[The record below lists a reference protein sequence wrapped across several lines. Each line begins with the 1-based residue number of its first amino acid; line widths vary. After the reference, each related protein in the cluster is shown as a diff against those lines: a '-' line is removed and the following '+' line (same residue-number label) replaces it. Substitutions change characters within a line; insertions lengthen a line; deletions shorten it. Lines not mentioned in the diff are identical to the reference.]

1 MRKNLFGFCQVAILI
16 LLSSNGFS
24 QKVMPERHL
33 PESFSQAY
41 DSYKNRNYALSFEQF
56 SNFIDEN
63 KGKNSGYLQDAM
75 FYRASASCQMM
86 NQDADVLLSEF
97 IASYPQSVHTNEA
110 CFLLANFYAQSNQ
123 YDKAMSVYTRMN
135 TSLLNQEEKYEYAY
149 KYGHCLFML
158 GKYDEAIVE
167 LDKVKDAKSKYAV
180 PSTYFYAHILYEQ
193 GKYNL
198 ALKEFLTLQEDKN
211 FGKIVPYYIA
221 HIYYYQENYE
231 DLIRIAPQLS
241 EKSQSKRS
249 YELNRMLGDTYYKLG
264 RYKEAIP
271 YLEKTAQEAGADA
284 QDHYLLGFTLL
295 EEKDFAKAK
304 KYLSNAIEK
313 KDSLG
318 QNALYHLG
326 ICYLETNEKAEA
338 KAMFKEASEMDFDLT
353 IKEMALLNY
362 AKLSYETTPAYN
374 ESVKAFQ
381 MFADLFPNSTR
392 ANEAKEYLAQL
403 YGDMKNYRDA
413 IEMIEQMSERNLA
426 VNKAYQRLCL
436 NRAIELFNENKLDNA
451 LIYLDK
457 SLTQAHDNTLTATA
471 YYLKAETYYQMG
483 EYELSIRNLNTFYA
497 STGSD
502 KSPFLAQADYA
513 MGYNLFK
520 QKKYSLAKSYFQ
532 RTIGKVNAAQNSDAV
547 LRYAD
552 CLFMCKEF
560 RTAIAEYD
568 KIIKQQHQDSD
579 YATYQTAMAYGA
591 LGNYARKK
599 EILEQSSGKFPQSS
613 YVASM
618 QYELANTY
626 LTLEENRT
634 AISAYQNVIDK
645 YPQSLHVKECLAK
658 IGMIHYKLGEDQK
671 ALVFL
676 DKLVKTYPQSEEA
689 ISALNNIKAI
699 YVQSNRV
706 DEYLAYTEKIPTA
719 KISAGEQDSISY
731 QAVENLYM
739 EGDCANAIMGFENYL
754 NKYPNGIFFTNA
766 NYYLADCLN
775 KIDKKQ
781 KALSHYEAIVSKP
794 KNLFT
799 EKSLLK
805 AAELNFEQKEYNK
818 SKQYYS
824 QLEKTA
830 EISSHKLQAIE
841 GLMNSCFALG
851 ESDTAIICAN
861 KLLSLDKLDESV
873 RENANY
879 VLAKSLL
886 ANQNTGQAIEEFKR
900 LTKAKNPEYAAE
912 AQYILAEIAFNSG
925 KIDEAEKMIHQI
937 NANPSS
943 EYWLAKT
950 FVLWADIF
958 AKNGNTIQ
966 AKQTLQS
973 IIDNYEG
980 DEGLI
985 EIAKNK
991 LLALNDEQNK
1001 LIQETETKRQEQQEA
1016 VDEIIIEDENH
1027 QNQ

>member
-1 MRKNLFGFCQVAILI
+1 
-16 LLSSNGFS
+16 
-24 QKVMPERHL
+24 
-33 PESFSQAY
+33 
-41 DSYKNRNYALSFEQF
+41 
-56 SNFIDEN
+56 
-63 KGKNSGYLQDAM
+63 
-75 FYRASASCQMM
+75 
-86 NQDADVLLSEF
+86 
-97 IASYPQSVHTNEA
+97 
-110 CFLLANFYAQSNQ
+110 
-123 YDKAMSVYTRMN
+123 
-135 TSLLNQEEKYEYAY
+135 
-149 KYGHCLFML
+149 
-158 GKYDEAIVE
+158 
-167 LDKVKDAKSKYAV
+167 
-180 PSTYFYAHILYEQ
+180 
-193 GKYNL
+193 
-198 ALKEFLTLQEDKN
+198 
-211 FGKIVPYYIA
+211 
-221 HIYYYQENYE
+221 
-231 DLIRIAPQLS
+231 
-241 EKSQSKRS
+241 
-249 YELNRMLGDTYYKLG
+249 
-264 RYKEAIP
+264 
-271 YLEKTAQEAGADA
+271 
-284 QDHYLLGFTLL
+284 
-295 EEKDFAKAK
+295 
-304 KYLSNAIEK
+304 
-313 KDSLG
+313 
-318 QNALYHLG
+318 
-326 ICYLETNEKAEA
+326 
-338 KAMFKEASEMDFDLT
+338 
-353 IKEMALLNY
+353 
-362 AKLSYETTPAYN
+362 
-374 ESVKAFQ
+374 
-381 MFADLFPNSTR
+381 
-392 ANEAKEYLAQL
+392 
-403 YGDMKNYRDA
+403 
-413 IEMIEQMSERNLA
+413 
-426 VNKAYQRLCL
+426 
-436 NRAIELFNENKLDNA
+436 
-451 LIYLDK
+451 
-457 SLTQAHDNTLTATA
+457 
-471 YYLKAETYYQMG
+471 
-483 EYELSIRNLNTFYA
+483 
-497 STGSD
+497 
-502 KSPFLAQADYA
+502 
-513 MGYNLFK
+513 
-520 QKKYSLAKSYFQ
+520 
-532 RTIGKVNAAQNSDAV
+532 
-547 LRYAD
+547 
-552 CLFMCKEF
+552 
-560 RTAIAEYD
+560 
-568 KIIKQQHQDSD
+568 
-579 YATYQTAMAYGA
+579 
-591 LGNYARKK
+591 
-599 EILEQSSGKFPQSS
+599 
-613 YVASM
+613 
-618 QYELANTY
+618 
-626 LTLEENRT
+626 
-634 AISAYQNVIDK
+634 
-645 YPQSLHVKECLAK
+645 
-658 IGMIHYKLGEDQK
+658 
-671 ALVFL
+671 
-676 DKLVKTYPQSEEA
+676 
-689 ISALNNIKAI
+689 
-699 YVQSNRV
+699 
-706 DEYLAYTEKIPTA
+706 
-719 KISAGEQDSISY
+719 
-731 QAVENLYM
+731 M

-985 EIAKNK
+985 EIAKTK